1 MTDSSNKIIFLIESI
16 LGERSRTIA
25 RIKRENFHRGV
36 SCIEPLDNKQRS
48 TLESSRDLSPAPIE
62 SNVKDAG
69 ARGVSWEDT
78 KLKKKTNDD
87 AKVKQIQQVDG
98 GKKSDS
104 EAASRDAENEKL
116 REIISIRRGSSAS
129 SQMEQ
134 KQISAGPHRKQLV
147 SQVSRTTSVD
157 KEVDKPPLA
166 RGSSKVKDDPRPRP
180 LLQRGS
186 SCVSQ
191 QALKTSE
198 RPPLTRGF
206 SCQPRR
212 NFPSITITRPHST
225 IEDGFQHQHPKIDIL
240 EAVSEIHDNIK
251 ENSRAYEEDFTEEE
265 TEDEFHEQIQGDA
278 PRPAP
283 N

>member
-1 MTDSSNKIIFLIESI
+1 MVESI

-36 SCIEPLDNKQRS
+36 SCIEPLDAKQRS
-48 TLESSRDLSPAPIE
+48 SVSLESSKDRSPASALE
-62 SNVKDAG
+62 SNVKDTG

-78 KLKKKTNDD
+78 KIKKTKEEG
-87 AKVKQIQQVDG
+87 KVKPNQQVAV

-104 EAASRDAENEKL
+104 EAAASRDAENEKL

-129 SQMEQ
+129 SQMDQ
-134 KQISAGPHRKQLV
+134 RQMSAGPLRK
-147 SQVSRTTSVD
+147 QVSRTKSVD
-157 KEVDKPPLA
+157 KEAAQPPLV

-186 SCVSQ
+186 SCISQ

-225 IEDGFQHQHPKIDIL
+225 IEDGFQHQQQQPKIDIL
-240 EAVSEIHDNIK
+240 EAVSEIHDNFK
-251 ENSRAYEEDFTEEE
+251 DNSRAFEEDFTEEE